1 MALQNTLN
9 AQGHWIRYGKVQQT
23 PVAAS
28 QTIKR
33 GDFLKLS
40 SGLAAQ
46 AITAP
51 SATAT
56 LSTDGGT
63 VTIFGVA
70 LNDITTTA
78 SVTDADRLQVA
89 IADDD
94 LQVALRLY
102 SSTASNAE
110 VQDAVLGGATVYE
123 LERYAPA
130 VSTAVPFYVVDIA
143 SGTTT
148 QTAAQLIY
156 AARCA
161 ESADVADDF
170 GLVWVKVN
178 YLKRA
183 GV

>member
-1 MALQNTLN
+1 MAIQNTLN
-9 AQGHWIRYGKVQQT
+9 AQGHQIRYGKVNSV

-40 SGLAAQ
+40 SGAAAQ

-51 SATAT
+51 AATAT
-56 LSTDGGT
+56 LSTDGGS
-63 VTIFGVA
+63 VVILGVA
-70 LNDITTTA
+70 LSDITTGA
-78 SVTDADRLQVA
+78 SVTDADRVQVA

-102 SSTASNAE
+102 SSTATNAE

-130 VSTAVPFYVVDIA
+130 VSTAVNWYVVDIA

-156 AARCA
+156 AARNP
-161 ESADVADDF
+161 ESGVDDDY
-170 GLVWVKVN
+170 GIVWVKVN

-183 GV
+183 MP

>member
-1 MALQNTLN
+1 MALPDVLN
-9 AQGHWIRYGKVQQT
+9 YQAKWIRPGKIASI

-33 GDFLKLS
+33 YDWLKLS
-40 SGLAAQ
+40 SGTAAQ

-56 LSTDGGT
+56 LSTDGGS
-63 VTIFGVA
+63 VSLLGIA
-70 LNDITTTA
+70 LMDLTTTA
-78 SVTDADRLQVA
+78 SVTDADRIQVA

-94 LQVALRLY
+94 LQVAMRLY
-102 SSTASNAE
+102 HSTGSSAE

-130 VSTAVPFYVVDIA
+130 VSTSFPFYVVDIA

-156 AARCA
+156 AARCS
-161 ESADVADDF
+161 ESGVADDF
-170 GLVWVKVN
+170 GIVWVKVN

-183 GV
+183 MP